1 MSNKR
6 QMDKF
11 FKNIE
16 KSIKS
21 KAQESIMNKSL
32 EVDCP
37 KCKTKRNISF
47 KKGKGKCPFCKTP
60 ITLNPNW
67 V

>member
-16 KSIKS
+16 KSIKD
-21 KAQESIMNKSL
+21 KAEKSVSNKTL
-32 EVDCP
+32 EVECP
-37 KCKTKRNISF
+37 KCQTKRNISF
-47 KKGKGKCPFCKTP
+47 RSGKGKCPVCHSE
-60 ITLNPNW
+60 INLDVNW